1 MLLMTCL
8 GTAWTSLFTPCS
20 CMNSHKRLR
29 RQCCAG
35 QGNIPEGLLFC
46 ACEPQ
51 GCRMQEVCW
60 WKKLVQIQAHSAL
73 RDLTPREGGLM
84 TNTAHSG
91 PWCISIATCRHFKRC
106 FPTHT
111 SSTKSTY
118 SQCLG
123 MDSPAPRLFIHSPY
137 ITTTA
142 VTLIFPCPDDNAA
155 MACCLCP
162 PWVPFSPASQ
172 PASQPCM
179 HSLNPICTEAWQ
191 HSRLP
196 WLWLL
201 LHRLLHTA
209 ITAPQNWH
217 HKLGTTNCM

>member
-1 MLLMTCL
+1 MLLMMCL

-73 RDLTPREGGLM
+73 QDLTPREGGLM

-91 PWCISIATCRHFKRC
+91 PWCISIANCRHFKPC

-123 MDSPAPRLFIHSPY
+123 MDSPAPRLFIHSRY

-155 MACCLCP
+155 MACCHCP
-162 PWVPFSPASQ
+162 PWVPFSPAN
-172 PASQPCM
+172 QPCM
-179 HSLNPICTEAWQ
+179 HSVNPICTEAWQ

-196 WLWLL
+196 WLWFL